1 MHPEFSQMTMHH
13 QQSDLDRRTRAAF
26 ARQPLP
32 EPAADLQEA
41 VVLRLCTVADDAA
54 LERLAILETRPAPA
68 GRYVVAEVDGAV
80 VAAISL
86 VSGTVLADPFRP
98 TAEAAPAARAARRAA
113 GTRGSPPAWP
123 SALELASR
131 LGTRIGLST
140 RE

>member
-98 TAEAAPAARAARRAA
+98 TAELLPLLGLRAEQLAPEARRP
-113 GTRGSPPAWP
+113 RGLPLW
-123 SALELASR
+123 SAVRGWGRASA
-131 LGTRIGLST
+131 
-140 RE
+140 